1 LGSIYQETEAHNPDT
16 VLTADALAFQASR
29 SVGER
34 FRLSGDFGF
43 QLLPATVLL
52 PMHFRADGQFAETQI
67 GVQLLQDIPT
77 ATVDLIKNKIREDGI
92 GLSISKKLFDG
103 IGTNLNYVYRLYSD
117 RNRSNDLK
125 LSSLYTITHEPV
137 EYALGYRFRFLDF
150 ERQTKHGYF
159 DPDYFVSHEFVSD
172 LAFERDIYYGSIEWS
187 VGHQAFLRNQVYNS
201 GVAGAATLNLGVRLG
216 KRLALELDGEGG
228 NYALGSANG
237 WEYYLTGVRM
247 IFKF

>member
-1 LGSIYQETEAHNPDT
+1 
-16 VLTADALAFQASR
+16 
-29 SVGER
+29 
-34 FRLSGDFGF
+34 
-43 QLLPATVLL
+43 
-52 PMHFRADGQFAETQI
+52 
-67 GVQLLQDIPT
+67 
-77 ATVDLIKNKIREDGI
+77 
-92 GLSISKKLFDG
+92 
-103 IGTNLNYVYRLYSD
+103 VYRLYSD